1 MDMIPATPLTS
12 RHLAQPSLNLATQCM
27 YEPTRYGTDLS
38 LVPMTALCLLSSA
51 RPQLKK
57 GPTLGD
63 DWENRWKLSKWKIS
77 KGIAGEFVAPAGK
90 WPSEEKED
98 TGIQTNEGSKFFG
111 IDANFDSV
119 GNDGKDL
126 SIQHQAKHENHL
138 VPTAPSESRWKQVGG
153 PRHPRHLVSSWLL
166 RRRCPPLLR
175 RSARATAHL
184 KQKPRLQGAKAAT
197 RRRRKASKGSG
208 NGSHQATSSEEVCG
222 DPETGSASSTTTI
235 GGFMRDG
242 FGERH

>member
-1 MDMIPATPLTS
+1 MIPATPLTS

-51 RPQLKK
+51 RLQLKK

-119 GNDGKDL
+119 SNEGKDL
-126 SIQHQAKHENHL
+126 SIQYQAKHE
-138 VPTAPSESRWKQVGG
+138 K
-153 PRHPRHLVSSWLL
+153 HLVSTAPRSIAI
-166 RRRCPPLLR
+166 PVGYPSR
-175 RSARATAHL
+175 RSASSETSGFFMAPASSSSLPTPPP
-184 KQKPRLQGAKAAT
+184 KK
-197 RRRRKASKGSG
+197 RKG
-208 NGSHQATSSEEVCG
+208 NGTSEAKTTAPRSEGG
-222 DPETGSASSTTTI
+222 DSKETKGVKRLWKWFAPSDIVRRGLWGS
-235 GGFMRDG
+235 
-242 FGERH
+242 